1 MDWFDIDHNGIVDGR
16 DFFILNEILALTKR
30 ISRRKMFSPTIA
42 TMIPMMIFGDWR
54 VC

>member
-16 DFFILNEILALTKR
+16 DFFILNEIFGFDEEDKQ
-30 ISRRKMFSPTIA
+30 RKMFSPTIA